1 MSSFT
6 NCSKI
11 LLKYAKELMSKYK
24 VDESVRLLGIRIDE
38 LKKEEDIKKNDIF
51 NYFKNVEKAKKDG
64 F

>member
-1 MSSFT
+1 M
-6 NCSKI
+6 
-11 LLKYAKELMSKYK
+11 KYAKELMSKYK